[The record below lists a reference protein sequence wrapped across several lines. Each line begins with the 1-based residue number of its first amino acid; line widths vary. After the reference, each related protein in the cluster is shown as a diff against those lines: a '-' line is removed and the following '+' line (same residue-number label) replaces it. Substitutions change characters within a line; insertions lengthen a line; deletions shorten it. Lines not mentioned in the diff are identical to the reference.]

1 MVFMNGVINKNVM
14 KVNGIIIKWMVKE
27 LWLGLMVEN
36 MKVNL
41 LMIINK
47 VMEYIIGVMVENMM
61 VIGRIIN
68 NMVLVNIQMLKIW
81 QEKVNG
87 IMENELDG

>member
-1 MVFMNGVINKNVM
+1 
-14 KVNGIIIKWMVKE
+14 
-27 LWLGLMVEN
+27 MVEN

-47 VMEYIIGVMVENMM
+47 VMVYIIGVMVENMM

-68 NMVLVNIQMLKIW
+68 NMVLVNIQMLM
-81 QEKVNG
+81 V
-87 IMENELDG
+87 

>member
-1 MVFMNGVINKNVM
+1 
-14 KVNGIIIKWMVKE
+14 
-27 LWLGLMVEN
+27 MVEN

-47 VMEYIIGVMVENMM
+47 VMEYIIGEMIENMM

-68 NMVLVNIQMLKIW
+68 NMVLVNIQMLM
-81 QEKVNG
+81 V
-87 IMENELDG
+87 